1 MLQFETSLFAIA
13 GLMAAAGPLI
23 IHLLNRRNFRI
34 VEWGAMA
41 FLRQALE
48 RNRRMLELRDFL
60 LLVLRGVAV
69 ILLGLAFARPFFSG
83 GGGLAVL
90 STGLLAALLLSLV
103 CCGALAI
110 TSRNDVTRSQAK
122 LGSGVLLAACLVGLC
137 WPYRNVQG
145 SGQAGS
151 LTEPVHAV
159 VVIDNSRS
167 MGRRIGAKSLF
178 ELATDRA
185 ANFVE
190 RLPAGSRVTVLPV
203 CGGNEPATQ
212 DAWRSLDEARRAIK
226 RIPLT
231 DRTANIN
238 MACER
243 ASAACAQVKDLPIK
257 RVAILSD
264 LQEANWPVD
273 QLPKWFGSLEDC
285 QIVPIGV
292 GESTENVAL
301 NEIRCPDGVAS
312 SESAAGVVVQLASY
326 SADPVTAQVR
336 LLVNGSEVGSQ
347 TIELAGQGA
356 REIEFVDAFRF
367 LESRSTGPQA
377 GSQAGGSRAIVA
389 AADEADRF
397 ARVSAKLSIVGTRS
411 EVASNRSEIT
421 DGLTADNE
429 LQLLVP
435 VAERV
440 PIVFIDEW
448 GTEERIADGRIGETY
463 ALRHLLSP
471 RQKKQDSSARN
482 QTAIEER
489 HVRVDELTEE
499 ILRDARLVV
508 MAGVSDPGEGVPLL
522 RDYVLQGGP
531 LMIFAGGEFD
541 PRNWNQGAWLDGAG
555 ILPCP
560 LGSEEVGQLPEDG
573 ADKLR
578 PFGLDFRSMQHDY
591 FLVENEDKQQL
602 QSLYETVIFFKAV
615 PAQVDDLDP
624 KGLANATWPQGK
636 LRWWEWSRSLADR
649 PAVDAKAGEPEQP
662 RMPLVLAR
670 FGLDDL
676 PYVVERPLGAGRV
689 LLFTSGISSNWNL
702 LRSSP
707 GIAMLHRICGK
718 LLEETYDQRNFAAG
732 DAIRFPIEKPRG
744 TSLTLV
750 GPTGERSPVNV
761 EAIAEG
767 AFGIDLR
774 QPGVA
779 GLYQVVK
786 EAATGAAAGPA
797 NRDSASAGGSPVLT
811 FAIQGEAGE
820 SNLQQ
825 VPVSRVASA
834 VSGLPVA
841 VLSSDEEIRL
851 TGGGKQGA
859 RLWQGVLA
867 TMLGVLLCEGLV
879 LAQGSFRAGGA

>member
-60 LLVLRGVAV
+60 LLVLRAIAV

-83 GGGLAVL
+83 AGGMAIL
-90 STGLLAALLLSLV
+90 STGLLAALLMGLV

-110 TSRNDVTRSQAK
+110 TSRNEATRSRAT
-122 LGSGVLLAACLVGLC
+122 LGSGVLLAACLVGLW

-145 SGQAGS
+145 TDQAGS

-159 VVIDNSRS
+159 VVLDNSRS

-178 ELATDRA
+178 ELAADRA
-185 ANFVE
+185 TNFIE

-203 CGGNEPATQ
+203 CGGSEPATQ

-231 DRTANIN
+231 DRSANIN

-243 ASAACAQVKDLPIK
+243 ASAACAQVKELPIK

-273 QLPKWFGSLEDC
+273 QLSKWLGSLEDC

-292 GESTENVAL
+292 GEPTGNVAL
-301 NEIRCPDGVAS
+301 SEIRCPDGVAS
-312 SESAAGVVVQLASY
+312 SESAAGVIVQLASF
-326 SADPVTAQVR
+326 SADPVTAQIR
-336 LLVNGSEVGSQ
+336 LQVNGAEVGSQ
-347 TIELAGQGA
+347 TIELAGQGT
-356 REIEFVDAFRF
+356 REIEFIDAFRF
-367 LESRSTGPQA
+367 LKESSAGAQGA
-377 GSQAGGSRAIVA
+377 GSQSFGAT
-389 AADEADRF
+389 ADESDRF
-397 ARVSAKLSIVGTRS
+397 ARVSAKLSIVGGRS
-411 EVASNRSEIT
+411 DGASNRLEIT

-440 PIVFIDEW
+440 PIVFVDEW

-471 RQKKQDSSARN
+471 RQKKQDNAARH
-482 QTAIEER
+482 QSAIEER
-489 HVRVDELTEE
+489 HVRIEDLTEE

-508 MAGVSDPGEGVPLL
+508 MAGVSDPGEGVNLL

-560 LGSEEVGQLPEDG
+560 LASEEVGQLPEES
-573 ADKLR
+573 ADHLR

-615 PAQVDDLDP
+615 RALVDDLDP
-624 KGLANATWPQGK
+624 RGLANANWPAGK
-636 LRWWEWSRSLADR
+636 LRWWEWSRSTPER
-649 PAVDAKAGEPEQP
+649 PAIDAKAGETQQQ

-670 FGLDDL
+670 FGLDEL
-676 PYVVERPLGAGRV
+676 PYLVERRMGAGRV

-707 GIAMLHRICGK
+707 GIAMLHRICGR

-744 TSLTLV
+744 TNLTLV
-750 GPTGERSPVNV
+750 SPTGERSPVNV
-761 EAIAEG
+761 EAIAQG

-779 GLYQVVK
+779 GLYQVMK
-786 EAATGAAAGPA
+786 DSSGGASADQAT
-797 NRDSASAGGSPVLT
+797 RDSAISGGLPVLA
-811 FAIQGEAGE
+811 FALQGDASE

-825 VPVSRVASA
+825 VPVSKVVSA

-841 VLSSDEEIRL
+841 VLSADEEIRL

-867 TMLGVLLCEGLV
+867 TMLGVLFCEGLV
-879 LAQGSFRAGGA
+879 LAQGSFRAGGAG